1 MRLVISDLV
10 SFPMNVGKNLTHH
23 LVPSLKFQGTM
34 EGTYG
39 ANGGSLVFLAMRLE
53 DCDDPL
59 GYVDH
64 LLGQT

>member
-1 MRLVISDLV
+1 
-10 SFPMNVGKNLTHH
+10 MNVGKNLTHH
-23 LVPSLKFQGTM
+23 LVPSLTFQGTM

-39 ANGGSLVFLAMRLE
+39 ANGNSLVVLGVRLE
-53 DCDDPL
+53 DCGDPL